1 MSKLQLSAFLAA
13 AAALLIILALPL
25 LAGGAQEGSPQGDIE
40 NEESFEKS
48 TEPRGDGMG
57 PVKPENASGLEK
69 DSSRHHGTLTAS
81 PIPELELQVLEPYAV
96 ATFAGG
102 CFWCLEQPFERLV
115 GVIEVVSGYSGGDE
129 ENPTYRQVASGQTG
143 HRESVRVYYSPYSL
157 NFDQLLEVF
166 WSNIDPTDGGGQF
179 YDRGHHYK
187 TAIFYHDDE
196 QRQAAERSKREL
208 EASGRFD
215 ETIAV
220 DILEASPFYDAEE
233 RHQDYYIKSKMA
245 YEQYKNASGRS
256 NFIAEFWDRGKAPA
270 GTELKENRYGSF
282 DMNKKLESLNQMQYH
297 VTQENGTER
306 AFTGEYWD
314 NKREGIYVDVVSG
327 EPLFSSSDKFE
338 SGTGWPS
345 FTRPIE
351 ADNIVYREDRS
362 LFSVRTEVRSAYADS
377 HLGHVFN
384 DGPQPTGQRYCIN
397 SAALRFIPKE
407 DLEKEGYEQFK
418 VLFD

>member
-1 MSKLQLSAFLAA
+1 MTAFTAA
-13 AAALLIILALPL
+13 AAALLIILAFPL
-25 LAGGAQEGSPQGDIE
+25 LAGGNQEEKPQTETAEDQ
-40 NEESFEKS
+40 NFEKS
-48 TEPRGDGMG
+48 TEPKGEGVG
-57 PVKPENASGLEK
+57 PVKPENSSGLEK
-69 DSSRHHGTLTAS
+69 DTNRHHGSLAAS
-81 PIPELELQVLEPYAV
+81 PVPELELQVLEPYAV

-115 GVIEVVSGYSGGDE
+115 GVIEVVSGYSGGEE
-129 ENPTYRQVASGQTG
+129 ENPTYRQVASGQTS

-157 NFDQLLEVF
+157 NYQQLLEVF

-187 TAIFYHDDE
+187 TAIFTHNEE
-196 QRQAAERSKREL
+196 QQRAAEGSKRDV

-215 ETIAV
+215 EAIAV
-220 DILEASPFYDAEE
+220 DIREAGPFYEAEE
-233 RHQDYYIKSKMA
+233 HHQDYYIKSKAA
-245 YEQYKNASGRS
+245 YERYKNASGRAG
-256 NFIAEFWDRGKAPA
+256 FIAEFWDRGKAPA

-282 DMNKKLESLNQMQYH
+282 VMEKKQETLNQMQYH

-327 EPLFSSSDKFE
+327 EPLFSSTDKYE

-345 FTRPIE
+345 FSRPIE

-362 LFSVRTEVRSAYADS
+362 LFSVRTEVRSAFADS

-384 DGPQPTGQRYCIN
+384 DGPQPTGLRYCIN

-418 VLFD
+418 VLFE